1 MILKTDVFI
10 LTGEW
15 QDLPRSREHP
25 HGQHLLRY
33 YGISKEQGRVEL
45 LIDRQK
51 PLFFIPRAAV
61 LPPGIRPVERKAL
74 ALRSFAGEEVD
85 ALYFPTQKALRA
97 AAKTLRALNV
107 PTYEAD
113 LKPERRY
120 LMERFINAQA
130 TVEGE
135 ARQNGRLV
143 TFRNPRLTPCEI
155 TPEFTVLSFD
165 IETGVDNDQLYSIAV
180 HLSGKNVEEQQR
192 VFMLGE
198 SPQTAPKFLSFY
210 PTEQKV
216 LEAFLH
222 WFQEADPDILIGWN
236 VIGFDLAFLER
247 KSREWRVPFHLARN
261 GRPIILAKR
270 ERIGYVAEISG
281 RVVIDVSQ
289 TLRMSFYN
297 FEDYRLETVAQAL
310 LGRGKTISSEDEKIA
325 EIARLF
331 RENKTELARYNL
343 QDCLLVSEI
352 VRQTGLLEL
361 LVRRSQISGLLL
373 NQVGMSVAAFDHYML
388 PRLHRKG
395 FVAPNADDI
404 VGREHAAGGYV
415 MEPTPGIYQHVAVLD
430 FKSLYPSIIQSF
442 KIDPLSRLRA
452 DVDPLT
458 TPNGYRFSASE
469 HILPE
474 FIERLMAQRAEARR
488 AGDAHLA
495 QAIKILMNSFYGV
508 MGSFGC
514 RFYHPD
520 LPSAITGTGQWLL
533 KGCKAFLEAQ
543 GYPVLYGDTD
553 SVFVQ
558 LKVNQAAQSPEG
570 AIAGEANRHHR
581 EGQRQPEVEWAE
593 EKGRELAALL
603 NRYWRDE
610 LHKMGVTSYLE
621 MEFEKYYYKFVL
633 PIGRAT
639 GGGARK
645 RYAGLLL
652 AGGKPVLEFVGME
665 FVRSDWTPL
674 AKQFQ
679 HELYW
684 RVLNGLEYRNWIRSL
699 IDSLLAGRLDEQ
711 LVYRK
716 RLRKDAGEY
725 TKNISP
731 QVRAARMMKKPGREV
746 RYLVTREGPVP
757 IERHP
762 RNIDYQ
768 HYIEKQLRPIAD
780 SLLGLLGISF
790 RELIRP
796 AQLDLFE

>member
-1 MILKTDVFI
+1 MLKTDVFI

-15 QDLPRSREHP
+15 EDLPRSREHP
-25 HGQHLLRY
+25 QGRHLLRY
-33 YGISKEQGRVEL
+33 YGISQEHGRVEI

-51 PLFFIPRAAV
+51 PLFFVPRAAV
-61 LPPGIRPVERKAL
+61 LPPGVRPSERKAV
-74 ALRSFAGEEVD
+74 ALRNFAGEEVD

-97 AAKTLRALNV
+97 AAKTLKGLDI

-120 LMERFINAQA
+120 LMERFINARAAVQGQA
-130 TVEGE
+130 T
-135 ARQNGRLV
+135 RNGRL
-143 TFRNPRLTPCEI
+143 TAFRNPRLAPCE
-155 TPEFTVLSFD
+155 TSPEFAILSFD
-165 IETGVDNDQLYSIAV
+165 IETGVESDQLYSIAV
-180 HLSGKNVEEQQR
+180 HLTGKNLEEQR
-192 VFMLGE
+192 AFMLGE
-198 SPQTAPKFLSFY
+198 SPGAAPEFISFH
-210 PTEQKV
+210 PTGQKV
-216 LEAFLH
+216 LEAFLR

-247 KSREWRVPFHLARN
+247 KSREWGIPFHLARSE
-261 GRPIILAKR
+261 RPINLAKR
-270 ERIGYVAEISG
+270 ERIGYTAEISG

-289 TLRMSFYN
+289 TLRMSFYS

-325 EIARLF
+325 EIERLF
-331 RENKTELARYNL
+331 REDKAELARYNL

-352 VRQTGLLEL
+352 VRKTGLLEL
-361 LVRRSQISGLLL
+361 MVRRSQISGLLL

-404 VGREHAAGGYV
+404 AGLEHAAGGYV
-415 MEPTPGIYQHVAVLD
+415 MEPVPGIYEHVAVLD

-452 DVDPLT
+452 NIDPLT
-458 TPNGYRFSASE
+458 TPNGYRFSAGE

-474 FIERLMAQRAEARR
+474 FIDRLMAQRAEARR
-488 AGDAHLA
+488 AGDAHLS

-558 LKVNQAAQSPEG
+558 LKMDG
-570 AIAGEANRHHR
+570 
-581 EGQRQPEVEWAE
+581 AE

-603 NRYWRDE
+603 NRYWQEE
-610 LHKMGVTSYLE
+610 LQKMGVTSYLE
-621 MEFEKYYYKFVL
+621 MEFEKYYHKFVL

-684 RVLNGLEYRNWIRSL
+684 RVLNGLEYRNWIRGL
-699 IDSLLAGRLDEQ
+699 IDSLLAGRLDAQ

-716 RLRKDAGEY
+716 RLRKDADEY

-746 RYLVTREGPVP
+746 RYLVTRDGPVP

-762 RNIDYQ
+762 RNIDYR

-780 SLLGLLGISF
+780 SLLGLSGVSF

-796 AQLDLFE
+796 AQLELF

>member
-15 QDLPRSREHP
+15 EDLPRSREHP
-25 HGQHLLRY
+25 QGRHLLRY
-33 YGISKEQGRVEL
+33 YGISQEHGRVEI

-51 PLFFIPRAAV
+51 PLFFVPRAAV
-61 LPPGIRPVERKAL
+61 LPPGVRPSERRAV
-74 ALRSFAGEEVD
+74 ALRNFAGEEAD
-85 ALYFPTQKALRA
+85 ALYFPTQKALRS
-97 AAKTLRALNV
+97 AAKTLKALDI

-130 TVEGE
+130 TVQGE
-135 ARQNGRLV
+135 ARQNGRLT
-143 TFRNPRLTPCEI
+143 TFRNPRLTPCE
-155 TPEFTVLSFD
+155 TSPEFTILSFD
-165 IETGVDNDQLYSIAV
+165 IETGVESDQLYSIAV
-180 HLSGKNVEEQQR
+180 HLTGKNLEEQQR

-198 SPQTAPKFLSFY
+198 FPGAAPEFISFH
-210 PTEQKV
+210 PTEQKM
-216 LEAFLH
+216 LEAFLR

-247 KSREWRVPFHLARN
+247 KSREWGIPFHLARS
-261 GRPIILAKR
+261 GRPINLAKR
-270 ERIGYVAEISG
+270 ERIGYTAEISG

-289 TLRMSFYN
+289 TLRMSFYS

-325 EIARLF
+325 EIERLF
-331 RENKTELARYNL
+331 REDKGELARYNL

-352 VRQTGLLEL
+352 VRKTGLLEL
-361 LVRRSQISGLLL
+361 MVRRSQISGLLL

-404 VGREHAAGGYV
+404 TGLEHAAGGYV
-415 MEPTPGIYQHVAVLD
+415 MEPVPGIYEHVAVLD

-452 DVDPLT
+452 DIDPLT

-474 FIERLMAQRAEARR
+474 FIDRLMAQRAEARR
-488 AGDAHLA
+488 AGDAHLS

-558 LKVNQAAQSPEG
+558 LKMNG
-570 AIAGEANRHHR
+570 
-581 EGQRQPEVEWAE
+581 AE

-603 NRYWRDE
+603 NRYWREE
-610 LHKMGVTSYLE
+610 LQKMGVVSYLE
-621 MEFEKYYYKFVL
+621 MEFEKYYHKFVL

-645 RYAGLLL
+645 RYAGLLP

-684 RVLNGLEYRNWIRSL
+684 RVLNGLEYRNWIRGL
-699 IDSLLAGRLDEQ
+699 IDSLLAGRLDGQ

-716 RLRKDAGEY
+716 RLRKDADEY

-746 RYLVTREGPVP
+746 RYLVTRDGPVP

-762 RNIDYQ
+762 RNIDYR

-780 SLLGLLGISF
+780 SLLGLLGVSF

-796 AQLDLFE
+796 AQLELF